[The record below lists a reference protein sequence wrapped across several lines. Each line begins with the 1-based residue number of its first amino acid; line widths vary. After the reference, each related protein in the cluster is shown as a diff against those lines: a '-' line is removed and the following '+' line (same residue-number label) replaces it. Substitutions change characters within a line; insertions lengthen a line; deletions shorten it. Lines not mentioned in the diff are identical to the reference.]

1 MEIVILNSTLDVC
14 IIKAANKG
22 NEVAQ
27 YNLGLIYET
36 EDEFKDLQKA
46 INWYQKAVDNNNE
59 KVNAKVKLL
68 NDQGYYAIEEDKG
81 NFN

>member
-1 MEIVILNSTLDVC
+1 V
-14 IIKAANKG
+14 
-22 NEVAQ
+22 
-27 YNLGLIYET
+27 IYET

-59 KVNAKVKLL
+59 KANVKVKLL
-68 NDQGYYAIEEDKG
+68 NDQGYYAIEEDKD